1 MDDKQ
6 RKYRDLIERVKTSYP
21 ARDPS
26 DDGKELR
33 LYWCNDCE
41 EINLWTYWQ
50 GRGNL
55 YAKIMLVGQ
64 DWGCPWDANYQPTM
78 EQVRKANQS
87 CEYDYLNNN
96 PSPTDANLA
105 QLFNEL
111 GYDITQPCPD
121 LFFTNFILGYR
132 NKGLSGGYKKTWA
145 DHDKG
150 YFQELANIIEPKVIL
165 CLGKSTFEGVLSAFD
180 MERPSHIKDYN
191 SFIESEHNPV
201 SVTLENGKSAHIF
214 ALAHCG
220 AMGTLNRNRKKN
232 ASLDTQIEDW
242 KKIIPYIS
250 SPQENLRPYII
261 CHMTTSL
268 DGKVTGK
275 FLSTPECEP
284 ATNLYYQ
291 INRDYK
297 ADAFACG
304 RVTMEG
310 SFTGGWY
317 PDLSEYEPAYSPMD
331 YLVDDLGDFFAV
343 AFDPHGR
350 LGWKSNRIIDADEDP
365 GYDKAQ
371 IIEVLTHQV
380 SGRYLTYLQSMG
392 IPYIFAGNT
401 EIDIEEALFKLKA
414 YFGIN
419 KLLLEGGSI
428 LNGAFQRAGVI
439 DELSLVV
446 APIVADAE
454 DKPLFMDSAMENYSL
469 EDVQY
474 RNGSLWLNYISK

>member
-1 MDDKQ
+1 M
-6 RKYRDLIERVKTSYP
+6 
-21 ARDPS
+21 
-26 DDGKELR
+26 
-33 LYWCNDCE
+33 
-41 EINLWTYWQ
+41 
-50 GRGNL
+50 
-55 YAKIMLVGQ
+55 
-64 DWGCPWDANYQPTM
+64 
-78 EQVRKANQS
+78 
-87 CEYDYLNNN
+87 NN
-96 PSPTDANLA
+96 
-105 QLFNEL
+105 
-111 GYDITQPCPD
+111 TQ
-121 LFFTNFILGYR
+121 
-132 NKGLSGGYKKTWA
+132 
-145 DHDKG
+145 
-150 YFQELANIIEPKVIL
+150 
-165 CLGKSTFEGVLSAFD
+165 
-180 MERPSHIKDYN
+180 
-191 SFIESEHNPV
+191 
-201 SVTLENGKSAHIF
+201 
-214 ALAHCG
+214 
-220 AMGTLNRNRKKN
+220 
-232 ASLDTQIEDW
+232 
-242 KKIIPYIS
+242 
-250 SPQENLRPYII
+250 RPYII
-261 CHMTTSL
+261 CHMTTSI

-275 FLSTPECEP
+275 FLSTPIGTRAAE
-284 ATNLYYQ
+284 TYYETHR
-291 INRDYK
+291 NYG

-304 RVTMEG
+304 RVTMED

-392 IPYIFAGNT
+392 IPYIFAGET

-439 DELSLVV
+439 DALSLVV

-474 RNGSLWLNYISK
+474 RSGSLWLNYISK